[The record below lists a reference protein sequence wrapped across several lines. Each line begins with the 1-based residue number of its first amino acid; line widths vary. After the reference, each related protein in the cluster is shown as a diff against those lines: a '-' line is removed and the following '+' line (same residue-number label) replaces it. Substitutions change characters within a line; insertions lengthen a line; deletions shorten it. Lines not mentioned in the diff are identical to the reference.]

1 MLNRRHFIRNTS
13 LAFSGV
19 VLGSCNPSA
28 VSSSKVKKEKTVA
41 EKAKN
46 TMLMTVEEK
55 V

>member
-19 VLGSCNPSA
+19 MLGSYNISGASPA
-28 VSSSKVKKEKTVA
+28 KGEKTKSVA